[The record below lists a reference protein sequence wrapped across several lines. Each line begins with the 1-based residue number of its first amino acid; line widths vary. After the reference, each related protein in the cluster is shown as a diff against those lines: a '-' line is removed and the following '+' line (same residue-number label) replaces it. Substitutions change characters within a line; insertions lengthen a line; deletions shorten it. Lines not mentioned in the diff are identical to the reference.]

1 MSFEF
6 GDSPPLDYAVGDTIP
21 FTNLIDITLTCYLFL
36 SKLALILSS
45 RLTA

>member
-6 GDSPPLDYAVGDTIP
+6 GDSPPLDYAVENTILSD
-21 FTNLIDITLTCYLFL
+21 LIDITLTCYLFL